1 MITAIALSLI
11 TFSAAKALEI
21 KEIQNTINEG
31 DLQTYRDFSWQNQG
45 TQTTTD
51 TSGNGPTISGWAN
64 NNYAT
69 VTDDITLIKTDYKPA
84 TSEATVSS
92 CPSGTTKSS
101 DGCCCVNN

>member
-1 MITAIALSLI
+1 MKKLHTITLTAIALSLI

-51 TSGNGPTISGWAN
+51 SSVYVPTITVCSN
-64 NNYAT
+64 NN
-69 VTDDITLIKTDYKPA
+69 
-84 TSEATVSS
+84 
-92 CPSGTTKSS
+92 
-101 DGCCCVNN
+101 